1 MAKVIHTLCIKFR
14 PTAGSQSRQA
24 TGSIPRPVW
33 KNIPLFVDNL
43 STRKADEK
51 QAAELSTISTPIH
64 HAHKY
69 FFFI

>member
-24 TGSIPRPVW
+24 TGS
-33 KNIPLFVDNL
+33 IPLFVDNL

>member
-14 PTAGSQSRQA
+14 PTAGSPSRQA

-43 STRKADEK
+43 STRKAD
-51 QAAELSTISTPIH
+51 
-64 HAHKY
+64 
-69 FFFI
+69 

>member
-14 PTAGSQSRQA
+14 PTAGSSSRQA

-51 QAAELSTISTPIH
+51 QTAKLSTISTPIH